1 MLRSLVKPTVRAE
14 AGDDPLPPPGQALR
28 RLLSYLRPYRAR
40 MALTVGLYVGCV
52 TIAQFYPFIDRKL
65 IDEHIAVNNPEGFL
79 PLLALAV
86 LLHAVNWGG
95 VFVRTHLI
103 QRISWDILVDL
114 RRQLIN
120 HATRLSFSFHEK
132 EPVGK
137 TMTRFI
143 GDASTLNDFL
153 TNQLANVVHDVVSGI
168 IVIAL
173 MLAIN
178 PALTAIVLGSLPVL
192 TLIGLYMRPR
202 LYEGWERVRENITRL
217 NIFLAENIA
226 GMRVIQAFVREKVN
240 LEQFHAANQR
250 VVKEWMKVIGLQS
263 WFSPLVEITRAL
275 ALAIVLFAAANQLG
289 IGGPALTVGTL
300 VAFTA
305 YINNLWT
312 PISTLTN
319 LYVVLQATLA
329 SAAKVFH
336 LLDTPPMVTDA
347 PNAIPLPPI
356 RGEIAFERVRFGYE
370 PGRHVLHDVSLRIAP
385 GQMVALV
392 GQTGSG
398 KTTLAGLVCRFYD
411 VTSGQVLIDGYDV
424 RAVTQ
429 QSLRAQLGVVSQ
441 EPFIFSDTIANNIR
455 YGRPDATMEEVIAAA
470 KLANCHDFIM
480 ALSDGYDTVAHERG
494 AQFSA
499 GQRQLLSI
507 ARVILANPRVIVLD
521 EATSA
526 VDTETEQLIQ
536 DALEKLLAGE
546 GSPDGRRTAIV
557 IAHRLSTIRQADQ
570 IVVMKAGRIVEVGDH
585 QSLVNKPD
593 GYYAA
598 LVRAQASHPRAPA
611 PPVAQS

>member
-1 MLRSLVKPTVRAE
+1 MKGAILRGLVKPVEQAE
-14 AGDDPLPPPGQALR
+14 ASDEPSLPPRQALR
-28 RLLSYLRPYRAR
+28 RLLAYLRPYRAR
-40 MALTVGLYVGCV
+40 MALTVSIYVFCV

-79 PLLALAV
+79 SLLALAI
-86 LLHAVNWGG
+86 LLHALNWCG
-95 VFVRTHLI
+95 VFVRTYLI

-114 RRQLIN
+114 RRQLI
-120 HATRLSFSFHEK
+120 HHVTRLSFSFHEK

-137 TMTRFI
+137 TITRFI

-153 TNQLANVVHDVVSGI
+153 TNQLANVVHDVVSGL

-178 PALTAIVLGSLPVL
+178 PALTAIALCSLPVL
-192 TLIGLYMRPR
+192 TVIGLYMRPQ
-202 LYEGWERVRENITRL
+202 LYEGWERVRKNMTRL

-226 GMRVIQAFVREKVN
+226 GMRVIQAFAREKVN
-240 LEQFHAANQR
+240 LEQFHAANRR
-250 VVKEWMKVIGLQS
+250 VVTEWMKVIGLQS

-275 ALAIVLFAAANQLG
+275 ALTIVLFAAANQLG

-305 YINNLWT
+305 YINNLWM

-336 LLDTPPMVTDA
+336 LLDTQPTVTDA
-347 PNAIPLPPI
+347 PNVTKMPPI
-356 RGEIAFERVRFGYE
+356 RGEIVFDRVCFGYQA
-370 PGRHVLHDVSLRIAP
+370 GQNVLHDVSLRIEP

-398 KTTLAGLVCRFYD
+398 KTTLASLVCRFYD
-411 VTSGQVLIDGYDV
+411 VTSGRITIDGHDV

-429 QSLRAQLGVVSQ
+429 ASLRAQIGVVSQ

-455 YGRPDATMEEVIAAA
+455 YGRPDATMDEVIAAA

-480 ALSDGYDTVAHERG
+480 KLSDGYNTIAHERG
-494 AQFSA
+494 SQFSV

-526 VDTETEQLIQ
+526 VDTETELLIQ
-536 DALEKLLAGE
+536 DALEKLIAGE

-557 IAHRLSTIRQADQ
+557 IAHRLSTIRKADQ
-570 IVVMKAGRIVEVGDH
+570 IVVMKEGRIVEMGSH
-585 QSLVNKPD
+585 QDLMSKPD

-598 LVRAQASHPRAPA
+598 LVKAQAGYAR
-611 PPVAQS
+611 

>member
-1 MLRSLVKPTVRAE
+1 MKGAILRGLVRPVAPAE
-14 AGDDPLPPPGQALR
+14 ASDGPSLPPRQALR

-40 MALTVGLYVGCV
+40 MALTVSIYVVCV

-86 LLHAVNWGG
+86 VLHAANWGG
-95 VFVRTHLI
+95 VFVRTYLI

-114 RRQLIN
+114 RRQLI
-120 HATRLSFSFHEK
+120 HHVTRLSFSFHEK

-143 GDASTLNDFL
+143 GDANTLNDFL
-153 TNQLANVVHDVVSGI
+153 TNQLANVVHDVVSGL

-178 PALTAIVLGSLPVL
+178 PALTAIVLCSLPIL
-192 TLIGLYMRPR
+192 TVIGLYMRPR
-202 LYEGWERVRENITRL
+202 LYEGWERVRENMTRL

-250 VVKEWMKVIGLQS
+250 VVAEWMKVISLQS

-289 IGGPALTVGTL
+289 IGGAALTVGTL

-336 LLDTPPMVTDA
+336 LLDTQPTVTDA
-347 PNAIPLPPI
+347 PNAAKLPPI
-356 RGEIAFERVRFGYE
+356 RGEIVFDRVCFGYQA
-370 PGRHVLHDVSLRIAP
+370 GRHVLHDVSLRIAP

-411 VTSGQVLIDGYDV
+411 VTSGRITIDGYDV

-429 QSLRAQLGVVSQ
+429 QSLRAQIGVVSQ

-455 YGRPDATMEEVIAAA
+455 YGRPDATMDEVIAAA

-480 ALSDGYDTVAHERG
+480 KLSDGYDTVAHERG
-494 AQFSA
+494 AQFSV

-546 GSPDGRRTAIV
+546 GSLDGRRTAIV
-557 IAHRLSTIRQADQ
+557 IAHRLSTIRKADQ
-570 IVVMKAGRIVEVGDH
+570 IVVMKEGRIVEVGDH
-585 QSLVNKPD
+585 QTLLSKPD

-598 LVRAQASHPRAPA
+598 LVKTQAGHPTLA
-611 PPVAQS
+611 